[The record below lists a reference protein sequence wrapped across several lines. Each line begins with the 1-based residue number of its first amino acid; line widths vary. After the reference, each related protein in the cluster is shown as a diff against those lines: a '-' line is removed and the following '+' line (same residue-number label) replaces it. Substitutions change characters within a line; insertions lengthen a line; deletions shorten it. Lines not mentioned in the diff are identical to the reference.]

1 MSNNQMHLHSEN
13 FDLCRLCLLEPE
25 SNRHVKF
32 IHIFTP
38 SNGEINMNQ
47 QLIDLLGI
55 KVEKDDIKPKMIC
68 EKCHSLLVDFI
79 ELKKKAAE
87 SQIVINYIAT
97 KKFGGVTIPGTSNAS
112 YSTPDSKNKE
122 VATKKKSSSL
132 TNSRSISKNLNENN
146 YNINGCSTS
155 SSINSNN
162 IQGDSSRSFITNHS
176 KSAYVDS
183 ESDDEDPSC
192 SVVKDPVEIVD
203 LLSSDNEETCKS
215 NFKNESINEAEKLY
229 YCSIC
234 QKKNIL
240 NHDCSQHNK
249 SFFTC
254 LVPNCNILSRSKKD
268 FTPHYRRHIGLS
280 STAVMCRRC
289 YQEIK
294 KTDRDA
300 SGHYHIRCRTVNLFK
315 CYACSV
321 VFNSMEEFAYHK
333 LKSHNGRLMNSFGN
347 YLCFHCEKSAP
358 DLTTIIE
365 HTKHC
370 LEIQAKNIIEYGM
383 KLKEPTE
390 NETELL
396 PVNKSPLKNVLER
409 KRGNVKK
416 IPRSSTHILFTCLKP
431 SCNLIFQNF
440 NVFKFHHREHFELGN
455 SLMCWQ
461 CCVPFS
467 TLNNLRGHQV
477 KGNCRIPGMF
487 KCYECSEQF
496 DDLQSLSIHKFT
508 LHDGDLIS
516 NKKNNKNLICAYCHK
531 GILIHNFKS
540 HLIAC
545 QYNNVETNS
554 TIKPKSKTTYT
565 KKYKGPYK
573 CIICNKVCLT
583 AAALSSHVKIH
594 NPSPPKK
601 IAKKRMSNTSLKT
614 DYLGLGNLNS
624 PNLKAEYLEVVN
636 TCKQEPE
643 ETNQN
648 STSHFDEE
656 IESIIEMAT
665 ADENNEIDA
674 EMTTLSDHYLSNE
687 TTESVNH
694 DTYTIKCTNC
704 PRKFKS
710 NSGLARHWQFCDQ
723 QNTLKSKPQRY
734 YCTKCKKYFTR
745 LTFFQHWR
753 LYHGKRLPYH
763 KYRRYSCKQCPFK
776 FMYQIALIMHIEHEH
791 GVKDNTVAV
800 TSNVTPTNYVEMLPI
815 ISETTSLA
823 NNISETTSNA
833 NNIPETTSMAS
844 NIHETTSKVINIPAS
859 TSLANNI
866 LETTSM
872 DSNIPETT
880 SMTNNISETT
890 SLANNIFETTSMAN
904 NIPET
909 TSMANN
915 IPETTSMANNI
926 PETIME
932 NNKEHNG
939 HIKQKAN
946 ENTLSQWP
954 DNKIKENITEHNT
967 NEENIEII
975 DITNNNDDGE
985 NETDVYTAQS
995 INQIIDH
1002 LNDSETIDLLYDE
1015 DTMVVEHAYSMNV
1028 SESTNNYIDKTIT
1041 EIDKNETSISS
1052 VVEEEKTNCLGGE
1065 LVALNDTENV
1075 NRVNENKINNSVKAL
1090 PSSNE

>member
-1 MSNNQMHLHSEN
+1 
-13 FDLCRLCLLEPE
+13 
-25 SNRHVKF
+25 
-32 IHIFTP
+32 
-38 SNGEINMNQ
+38 
-47 QLIDLLGI
+47 
-55 KVEKDDIKPKMIC
+55 
-68 EKCHSLLVDFI
+68 
-79 ELKKKAAE
+79 
-87 SQIVINYIAT
+87 
-97 KKFGGVTIPGTSNAS
+97 
-112 YSTPDSKNKE
+112 
-122 VATKKKSSSL
+122 VATKKKSSSFS
-132 TNSRSISKNLNENN
+132 NSRSISNNLNENI
-146 YNINGCSTS
+146 YNINGCSSS
-155 SSINSNN
+155 SSITSNN
-162 IQGDSSRSFITNHS
+162 KQGDSSRSFITNHS

-183 ESDDEDPSC
+183 ESDEEDPSC

-203 LLSSDNEETCKS
+203 LLSSDGEETCKS
-215 NFKNESINEAEKLY
+215 NFKNECINEAEKLY

-240 NHDCSQHNK
+240 NHDCSQYNK

-370 LEIQAKNIIEYGM
+370 LENQAKNLAEYGM

-396 PVNKSPLKNVLER
+396 PVKKIPLKNVLER
-409 KRGNVKK
+409 KRGNIKK

-431 SCNLIFQNF
+431 SCNLVFQNF

-455 SLMCWQ
+455 TLMCWQ

-467 TLNNLRGHQV
+467 SLNNLRGHQV

-516 NKKNNKNLICAYCHK
+516 NKKNKNLICAYCHK
-531 GILIHNFKS
+531 GILISNFKS

-554 TIKPKSKTTYT
+554 KMKPKSKTTYA
-565 KKYKGPYK
+565 KKYKGPFK

-583 AAALSSHVKIH
+583 AAALSSHIKIH

-614 DYLGLGNLNS
+614 DYLGLGNMNS
-624 PNLKAEYLEVVN
+624 PNLKAEYLEMVN

-674 EMTTLSDHYLSNE
+674 EMTTLSDHYLSNQ
-687 TTESVNH
+687 TTESVNY
-694 DTYTIKCTNC
+694 DTYTIKCNNC

-753 LYHGKRLPYH
+753 VFHGKRLPYH

-791 GVKDNTVAV
+791 GIQLDPVAV
-800 TSNVTPTNYVEMLPI
+800 SSNVTPINCVEMLPI

-823 NNISETTSNA
+823 NNISETTSVA
-833 NNIPETTSMAS
+833 NNILQ
-844 NIHETTSKVINIPAS
+844 TTSKVNNIPAT

-866 LETTSM
+866 LETALM
-872 DSNIPETT
+872 ANNIPGTT
-880 SMTNNISETT
+880 SLANNIPGTT
-890 SLANNIFETTSMAN
+890 SLANNIFETTSMPNNIPETSLAN

-909 TSMANN
+909 TSM
-915 IPETTSMANNI
+915 TNNI
-926 PETIME
+926 PETITE

-939 HIKQKAN
+939 QIEQKAN
-946 ENTLSQWP
+946 TNTLSDQWELS
-954 DNKIKENITEHNT
+954 DIKIKENITAHST
-967 NEENIEII
+967 NEGNNEII
-975 DITNNNDDGE
+975 NLKNNEEQNISNNNDDGE
-985 NETDVYTAQS
+985 NATDVYTAQS
-995 INQIIDH
+995 INQIIDQ
-1002 LNDSETIDLLYDE
+1002 LNDTETIDLLYDE
-1015 DTMVVEHAYSMNV
+1015 DTLAVEHAYSMNV
-1028 SESTNNYIDKTIT
+1028 SENVNNYIDKTI
-1041 EIDKNETSISS
+1041 IKSETICPS
-1052 VVEEEKTNCLGGE
+1052 VVEEEKKNCLGGE
-1065 LVALNDTENV
+1065 LVALNKIEYV
-1075 NRVNENKINNSVKAL
+1075 NHANENNINNSL
-1090 PSSNE
+1090 